1 VVRQLWGRDRV
12 SYLGPEGRIRSVPL
26 EWTDLMPSD
35 PFVVVAE
42 GRAYFRVVDLL
53 ALAASLRR
61 GRPASADTEG
71 AC

>member
-12 SYLGPEGRIRSVPL
+12 SYLGPEGRIRSMPL
-26 EWTDLMPSD
+26 EWTDLMPGD
-35 PFVVVAE
+35 PFVVVAA

-53 ALAASLRR
+53 ALAASIRR
-61 GRPASADTEG
+61 GRPSAADPEG